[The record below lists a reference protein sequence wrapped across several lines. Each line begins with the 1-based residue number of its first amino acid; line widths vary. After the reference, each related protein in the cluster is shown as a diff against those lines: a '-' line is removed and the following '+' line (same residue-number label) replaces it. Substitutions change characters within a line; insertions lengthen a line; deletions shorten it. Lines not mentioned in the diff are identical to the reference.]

1 MLGYVCKDAG
11 EAHFR
16 LVVSG
21 VTSADLLEGMHLYQI
36 YGESSLKKRKE
47 LGHTNWMERAFH
59 WVISRFGGFE
69 DVRFSVAATLTA
81 MVRSGRYYPSAA
93 WSLCRWGGA
102 ATIDRKKAEKI
113 WRMVA
118 APAETQQEDITTV
131 FFSKPDYNDRYFDDS
146 AGWED
151 DPQDLCLLA
160 QERNPLQRLMPYLP
174 EDAIDANEM
183 MAART
188 CQVPPPPRSRPPET
202 LSTFLC
208 AKMAHNN
215 HPGMNGLPVNEPRLM
230 AADGRLPDGFSAVSV
245 CPMCDSPMC
254 TPLKAIPASMAVF
267 RAGTCYTCIG
277 KASRATI
284 TYNSRLSYLVRCKVC
299 REPIKC
305 FPREVKSV
313 IDAECMCRAC
323 RAVVVGIRERKS
335 AEQGGAAGPSGSGGV
350 AAANCCT
357 PSKKRVLEFERG
369 NVRLPGSAAGPAPKR
384 AAAMPSIVLVTSS
397 DEEWDMAAADIAA
410 KYDGKL
416 DRELGEIAEAVAD
429 AEADAE
435 DSEAAEAQ
443 GSE

>member
-93 WSLCRWGGA
+93 WSL
-102 ATIDRKKAEKI
+102 
-113 WRMVA
+113 
-118 APAETQQEDITTV
+118 
-131 FFSKPDYNDRYFDDS
+131 
-146 AGWED
+146 
-151 DPQDLCLLA
+151 
-160 QERNPLQRLMPYLP
+160 
-174 EDAIDANEM
+174 
-183 MAART
+183 
-188 CQVPPPPRSRPPET
+188 
-202 LSTFLC
+202 
-208 AKMAHNN
+208 
-215 HPGMNGLPVNEPRLM
+215 
-230 AADGRLPDGFSAVSV
+230 
-245 CPMCDSPMC
+245 
-254 TPLKAIPASMAVF
+254 
-267 RAGTCYTCIG
+267 
-277 KASRATI
+277 
-284 TYNSRLSYLVRCKVC
+284 
-299 REPIKC
+299 
-305 FPREVKSV
+305 
-313 IDAECMCRAC
+313 CRAC

-416 DRELGEIAEAVAD
+416 DRELGEIADAEAE

>member
-1 MLGYVCKDAG
+1 
-11 EAHFR
+11 
-16 LVVSG
+16 
-21 VTSADLLEGMHLYQI
+21 
-36 YGESSLKKRKE
+36 
-47 LGHTNWMERAFH
+47 
-59 WVISRFGGFE
+59 
-69 DVRFSVAATLTA
+69 
-81 MVRSGRYYPSAA
+81 
-93 WSLCRWGGA
+93 
-102 ATIDRKKAEKI
+102 
-113 WRMVA
+113 
-118 APAETQQEDITTV
+118 
-131 FFSKPDYNDRYFDDS
+131 
-146 AGWED
+146 
-151 DPQDLCLLA
+151 
-160 QERNPLQRLMPYLP
+160 
-174 EDAIDANEM
+174 
-183 MAART
+183 
-188 CQVPPPPRSRPPET
+188 
-202 LSTFLC
+202 
-208 AKMAHNN
+208 MAHNN

-313 IDAECMCRAC
+313 IDAECMCKAC

-416 DRELGEIAEAVAD
+416 DRELGEIADAEAE

>member
-183 MAART
+183 MAARV
-188 CQVPPPPRSRPPET
+188 QDG
-202 LSTFLC
+202 
-208 AKMAHNN
+208 N
-215 HPGMNGLPVNEPRLM
+215 
-230 AADGRLPDGFSAVSV
+230 GRLQNSLFGDLGVTQAELDEAIAAQEDLPGAAAAPLSPARDV
-245 CPMCDSPMC
+245 DPMC
-254 TPLKAIPASMAVF
+254 TPLKAIPALMAVF

-313 IDAECMCRAC
+313 IDAECMCKAC

-410 KYDGKL
+410 KHDGKL
-416 DRELGEIAEAVAD
+416 DRELGEIAEAG